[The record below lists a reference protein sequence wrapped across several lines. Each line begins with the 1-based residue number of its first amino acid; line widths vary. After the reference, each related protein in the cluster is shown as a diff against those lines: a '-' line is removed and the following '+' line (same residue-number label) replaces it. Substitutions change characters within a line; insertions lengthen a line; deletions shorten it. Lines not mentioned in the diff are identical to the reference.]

1 MIFANYGKENKNKNM
16 SSKIKSKFASE
27 SEANNAAAA
36 TVAENPNAMQIFAPA
51 GAVDLTQFK
60 RRNLPAM
67 IKPGDVAVGGIIQAE
82 ILGVVDSPV
91 STVKGKLL
99 HLQTAEGTEFTF
111 PATGVIRNA
120 LVPGT
125 DDDELQTALEK
136 YIGKIIIL
144 VRTPDKMS
152 AKYKKSMF
160 MFDVYTQ

>member
-1 MIFANYGKENKNKNM
+1 M
-16 SSKIKSKFASE
+16 KIKSKFAVL
-27 SEANNAAAA
+27 SEANNAAAS
-36 TVAENPNAMQIFAPA
+36 TVEENPQAMQIFTPA
-51 GAVDLTQFK
+51 GAIDFSQFK

-67 IKPGDVAVGGIIQAE
+67 IKPGDVAVGGIIEAE

-99 HLQTAEGTEFTF
+99 HLQAGATEFTF

-120 LVPGT
+120 LAPGK
-125 DDDELQTALEK
+125 DGDELQAALEK